1 MPRRS
6 KKAVSS
12 WRAATALA
20 VVGGTGLFAAAA
32 AVQRRTVRVPVPGS
46 AVHVHGQCVAGQCS
60 YGYSPAEPPNEGDT
74 KLKND
79 TYKVKRSVGNDDD
92 EVTYIAKEM
101 FDDDFVEGIID
112 ETIKAIGK
120 RFTPDGRRLVIRTI
134 ISGTLHDR
142 HRRYF
147 KGQGTEYLPSLTRL
161 KEYISNTVT
170 EFSQEPSVCHVCSR

>member
-1 MPRRS
+1 MPRRA
-6 KKAVSS
+6 KNAVSS
-12 WRAATALA
+12 WPAVTALA
-20 VVGGTGLFAAAA
+20 FVGGTGLFAAAA

-92 EVTYIAKEM
+92 EVKYNAKEM
-101 FDDDFVEGIID
+101 FDDAFVEGIID

-120 RFTPDGRRLVIRTI
+120 RFTPDGRKLVIRTI
-134 ISGTLHDR
+134 NSGTFNDN

-147 KGQGTEYLPSLTRL
+147 KGDGPEYLPSLTRL
-161 KEYISNTVT
+161 REYISNTVT
-170 EFSQEPSVCHVCSR
+170 EFSQDPNVCRVYSR